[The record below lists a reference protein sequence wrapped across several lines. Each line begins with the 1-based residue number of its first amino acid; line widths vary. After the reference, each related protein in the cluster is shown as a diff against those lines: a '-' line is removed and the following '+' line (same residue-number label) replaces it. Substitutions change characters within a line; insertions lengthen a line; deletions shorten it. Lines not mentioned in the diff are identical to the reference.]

1 MNSRISQINKEYK
14 FDIGLGILRAI
25 LSFLIVMSHCY
36 LPINAVGFWK
46 NAFNKTEGCYF
57 HVRTFF
63 ILSLYFSYKTLISS
77 DISKK
82 IRRLER
88 LFIPY
93 IVWPL
98 IYFFSRKWLLLL
110 IKVKYR
116 RVLTLKDLKFQ
127 LLYGHSFLTPFW
139 FQWNLIFISIIF
151 DSLIIIFRR
160 NYNFILL
167 LLGIASFILQYNG
180 KNVLF
185 FNRDFNYYRSYTLGR
200 IIESIPF
207 SVTGF
212 LIASFQVLT
221 LLKKCRIK
229 VIIVCCSIIYLLV
242 NFQIFSNINGFGN
255 PGFKMY
261 FLSICIFI
269 IFSMFPSEKIKNKR
283 VINIIRK
290 ITNHTAGV
298 YFMHV
303 PVFEYT
309 EMYIIWIQRMTIKG
323 CVIVYLICYFICLIG
338 TKIFGKTKLRNLFE

>member
-1 MNSRISQINKEYK
+1 MDSKINEINKKPK
-14 FDIGLGILRAI
+14 FDIGLGILRAF

-36 LPINAVGFWK
+36 DPTNAVGYWK
-46 NAFNKTEGCYF
+46 LAFYKTEGCYY

-63 ILSLYFSYKTLISS
+63 ILSLYFWYNTLVSS

-88 LFIPY
+88 LLIPY
-93 IVWPL
+93 IIWPL
-98 IYFFSRKWLLLL
+98 IVFFLNKYLLLL
-110 IKVKYR
+110 IKVNNR
-116 RVLTLKDLKFQ
+116 RNLTFQDLKSQ
-127 LLYGHSFLTPFW
+127 LLFGHNFLIPFW
-139 FQWNLIFISIIF
+139 FQWNLIFISILFALI
-151 DSLIIIFRR
+151 IIIFRR

-180 KNVLF
+180 KNVLY
-185 FNRDFNYYRSYTLGR
+185 FNNGFNYFKSYTLGR

-207 SVTGF
+207 AVTGF

-242 NFQIFSNINGFGN
+242 NFQIFSDIKGFGN

-269 IFSMFPSEKIKNKR
+269 IFSMFPSEKIQNKR

-290 ITNHTAGV
+290 ITNYTAGV
-298 YFMHV
+298 YFMHI
-303 PVFEYT
+303 PVYEYT
-309 EMYIIWIQRMTIKG
+309 EMYIISIQRRTIKG
-323 CVIVYLICYFICLIG
+323 CIS
-338 TKIFGKTKLRNLFE
+338 LFNMLFY

>member
-1 MNSRISQINKEYK
+1 MNSRINKNINNK
-14 FDIGLGILRAI
+14 FDIGLGVLRAI

-36 LPINAVGFWK
+36 DPINAVGYWK
-46 NAFNKTEGCYF
+46 LAFNKTEGCYF

-63 ILSLYFSYKTLISS
+63 ILSLYFSYKTLVSS

-82 IRRLER
+82 IGRLER

-116 RVLTLKDLKFQ
+116 RELKLIDLKFQ
-127 LLYGHSFLTPFW
+127 LLYGHTFLTPFW
-139 FQWNLIFISIIF
+139 FQWNLIFISIVFALI
-151 DSLIIIFRR
+151 IIIFRR

-180 KNVLF
+180 KNVLY
-185 FNRDFNYYRSYTLGR
+185 FNNRFSYYRSYTLGR

-207 SVTGF
+207 SATGF

-242 NFQIFSNINGFGN
+242 NFQIFSDIKGFGN

-269 IFSMFPSEKIKNKR
+269 IFSMFPSEKIQNKR

-290 ITNHTAGV
+290 ITNYTAGV
-298 YFMHV
+298 YFMHI
-303 PVFEYT
+303 PVYEYT
-309 EMYIIWIQRMTIKG
+309 EMYIISIQKRTIKG
-323 CVIVYLICYFICLIG
+323 CAIVYLICYFISLIG
-338 TKIFGKTKLRNLFE
+338 TKIFGKTKLRHLFE